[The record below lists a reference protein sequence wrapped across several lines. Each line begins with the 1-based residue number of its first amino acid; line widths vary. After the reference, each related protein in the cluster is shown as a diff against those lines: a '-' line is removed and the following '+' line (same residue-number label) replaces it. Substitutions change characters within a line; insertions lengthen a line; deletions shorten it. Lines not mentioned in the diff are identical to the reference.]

1 MFTLSGL
8 IFLRNR
14 LCRKPA
20 YTHERVRTFNIETQ
34 VLTQMY
40 FHDEYE
46 ITNGRAGYEIKSI
59 PVESHGETLD
69 DKEHQEQSFL
79 PVLREHP

>member
-1 MFTLSGL
+1 
-8 IFLRNR
+8 
-14 LCRKPA
+14 
-20 YTHERVRTFNIETQ
+20 
-34 VLTQMY
+34 MY